1 MNKINQGKLLQ
12 KTITWAMLT
21 IFLIIL
27 VLPLLLLILN
37 SNFSNLSPQNV
48 DLLESRERPTYLL
61 NYTSYLPSSSYLI

>member
-12 KTITWAMLT
+12 KTITWAMLI

-37 SNFSNLSPQNV
+37 SNFSNLSPQNL
-48 DLLESRERPTYLL
+48 DLLESRELPTYLL
-61 NYTSYLPSSSYLI
+61 NYKSYLP